1 MRKVLMKPIGVI
13 PFLHFSIHF
22 FVNIRDESLVQKYK
36 LRIKNKIDVHLEYAY
51 QQNVANRR

>member
-1 MRKVLMKPIGVI
+1 MKWIGVI

-22 FVNIRDESLVQKYK
+22 FVNIRDESLLQKYK